1 MNKILN
7 INLGGYA
14 LTIDDDA
21 YEYLKNYL
29 ETIRL
34 RFSER
39 EGRDEILSDIEARL
53 GEIIAGSMSTR
64 TIVMLPDVEAA
75 ATLMGKPED
84 FGTGEAV
91 TDKADPGTSDSG
103 KAAIRTGKRLFRD
116 EQDAIVA
123 GVCSGLTSYFGMSD
137 PVWMRLIFVLLAFI
151 SFGFW
156 VPAYILIWVLV
167 PPAQSSSDRLAMRG
181 EPINMDNIAKEVEE
195 GFDRLGNRLDN
206 VGKDAKRTGG
216 GAANAVHT
224 GVSAIGNAFA
234 LLIRFFVKFM
244 GLIAIIV
251 AVVLFL
257 ALAGTWIAGIGAMF
271 VATPFISYF
280 SPFGNAATWL
290 AFTNILFFIGIPVL
304 GLGLLFTRLIFK
316 TRTPVWA
323 SAGLTVLW
331 VLNLISAFA
340 LASVGV
346 QEYRREGSYI
356 KRIELDNMSSDTLHV
371 EGIRMNSTFEG
382 DWRDFEGKISDIE
395 FDNCVNIV
403 VERSKSGRFECTQT
417 ITARGSSREKA
428 SEHAENIIFN
438 MTAERD
444 RLRIPTG
451 FALSESGKWRAQQ
464 IEIVISV
471 PDGKYI
477 CFDEFIHDRVSAGS
491 DGYSYKNDNNYF
503 SRKPDRI
510 YMMTRDGI
518 LCTDCPKMGDR
529 NYSSDRSYSEFI
541 FDSGLEAEIIESEE
555 FSFRFEGN
563 ADNVETIESGDKI
576 TFRGKSGRS
585 SDKVKV
591 VIETPEFNSLY
602 ALSGSIVTIRGFNVF
617 EGSVVARDGSIIR
630 SFLDA
635 RDKLD
640 IILSDGSIMDLSGK
654 GGELNATLTD
664 GSVLNANSWFAEN
677 ARVSVSDG
685 SIARV
690 HSRNNPEIS
699 GDSSGKVE
707 NK

>member
-29 ETIRL
+29 EKIRL

-39 EGRDEILSDIEARL
+39 EGRDEILSDIEARM
-53 GEIIAGSMSTR
+53 GEIISGSMGTR

-75 ATLMGKPED
+75 ASMMGKPED
-84 FGTGEAV
+84 FGSGEAATENNEQV
-91 TDKADPGTSDSG
+91 SSSG
-103 KAAIRTGKRLFRD
+103 KAAVRTGKRLFRD
-116 EQDAIVA
+116 EQDAIVG
-123 GVCSGLTSYFGMSD
+123 GVCSGLTSYFGMAD

-156 VPAYILIWVLV
+156 VPAYILIWILV
-167 PPAQSSSDRLAMRG
+167 PPARNSSDRLAMRG
-181 EPINMDNIAKEVEE
+181 EPINMDNIAKEVED

-206 VGKDAKRTGG
+206 VGNEAKRTGK
-216 GAANAVHT
+216 GATNAVHT
-224 GVSAIGNAFA
+224 GISTIGRAFA

-244 GLIAIIV
+244 GLIAIII
-251 AVVLFL
+251 AIALFL
-257 ALAGTWIAGIGAMF
+257 SLASTWIAGIWAMF
-271 VATPFISYF
+271 VAAPFISYF
-280 SPFGNAATWL
+280 SPFSNAATWL
-290 AFTNILFFIGIPVL
+290 AFTNILFLIGIPVL
-304 GLGLLFTRLIFK
+304 GLGLLFTRIVFK
-316 TRTPVWA
+316 TRTPAWT
-323 SAGLTVLW
+323 STGLTVLW

-340 LASVGV
+340 LSSVGV

-356 KRIELDNMSSDTLHV
+356 KRIELDNLGSDTLRV
-371 EGIRMNSTFEG
+371 EGIRMNSNFEG
-382 DWRDFEGKISDIE
+382 DWRDFNGNISDME
-395 FDNCVNIV
+395 FDNSVNIV

-438 MTAERD
+438 ISAD
-444 RLRIPTG
+444 RNHLRIPTG
-451 FALSESGKWRAQQ
+451 FALSESGKWRAQH
-464 IEIVISV
+464 IEILISV
-471 PDGKYI
+471 PEGKYI
-477 CFDEFIHDRVSAGS
+477 CFDEFINDRVSAGS
-491 DGYSYKNDNNYF
+491 EGYSYKNDNNYF

-510 YMMTRDGI
+510 YLMTRDGI

-529 NYSSDRSYSEFI
+529 GYSPDRTYGEFI

-563 ADNVETIESGDKI
+563 PDDVETIESGDKI
-576 TFRGKSGRS
+576 TFKGKSRRAY
-585 SDKVKV
+585 DKVKII
-591 VIETPEFNSLY
+591 IETPDFNSLY

-617 EGSVVARDGSIIR
+617 EASVVARDGSIIR
-630 SFLDA
+630 GFLDA
-635 RDKLD
+635 RDRLE
-640 IILSDGSIMDLSGK
+640 IILSDGSIMDLTGK
-654 GGELNATLTD
+654 GGDLNATLTD
-664 GSVLNANSWFAEN
+664 GSILNANGWFAEN
-677 ARVSVSDG
+677 ARVSASDG
-685 SIARV
+685 SIAKV

-699 GDSSGKVE
+699 GDSSGKIE